1 MEKNE
6 HLSNER
12 PPVVLVPGG
21 VMPAAISYGPLLEVV
36 KDEAKV
42 VAKDLEVYAAD
53 TPPPSYGLEREVEGI
68 KRAAEASGLKSFHL
82 VGYSGG
88 GAASLAFIVKYPELV
103 RSLALIEP
111 AWIGSDPTPEE
122 VAYWSEMDRIMAL
135 PPEERMQAFLHAS
148 MRPGVQLSP
157 FLPGPP
163 PPWMAK
169 RPAGLE
175 AMNRA
180 FKTYHLDREDF
191 HHFRRPVYLALGSL
205 SHPMEEHKA
214 KVLTS
219 LFPDIRV
226 EVYEGLHHFNPPHRA
241 EPERFVQALRELWA
255 RSEMAASVNG

>member
-1 MEKNE
+1 MEKNDPT
-6 HLSNER
+6 SNRR

-21 VMPAAISYGPLLEVV
+21 VNPAAISYGPLLEVI
-36 KDEAKV
+36 KDEAEV
-42 VAKDLEVYAAD
+42 VVKDLEVYAAD
-53 TPPPSYGLEREVEGI
+53 TPPTGYGLELEVEGI
-68 KRAAEASGLKSFHL
+68 KRAAEAAHLKSFHL

-88 GAASLAFIVKYPELV
+88 GAASMAFTAKYPELV

-122 VAYWSEMDRIMAL
+122 AVGWAEIDRVMAL
-135 PPEERMQAFLHAS
+135 PPDERMQAFISAGL
-148 MRPGVQLSP
+148 RPGVQLPP
-157 FLPGPP
+157 FPPGPP
-163 PPWMAK
+163 PPWMAR

-180 FKTYHLDREDF
+180 FKTYYLDRENF
-191 HHFRRPVYLALGSL
+191 RHFRRPVYLALGSL
-205 SHPMEEHKA
+205 SHPIEEHKA

-241 EPERFVQALRELWA
+241 EPERFARALRELWA

>member
-6 HLSNER
+6 HLSNDR

-21 VMPAAISYGPLLEVV
+21 VNPAAISYGPLLEVI
-36 KDEAKV
+36 KDEAQV
-42 VAKDLEVYAAD
+42 VVKDLEVYATD
-53 TPPPSYGLEREVEGI
+53 TPPPDYGLELEVEGI
-68 KRAAEASGLKSFHL
+68 KRSAEAAGLKRFHL

-111 AWIGSDPTPEE
+111 AWIGNHPED
-122 VAYWSEMDRIMAL
+122 AADWSEMDRIMAL
-135 PPEERMQAFLHAS
+135 PPNERMQAFIRAGL
-148 MRPGVQLSP
+148 RPGVEPPPPPS
-157 FLPGPP
+157 GPP

-180 FKTYHLDREDF
+180 FRAYHLDREDF
-191 HHFRRPVYLALGSL
+191 RHFRRPVYLALGSL
-205 SHPMEEHKA
+205 SHPIEEHKA
-214 KVLTS
+214 RVLTS

-241 EPERFVQALRELWA
+241 EPERFARALRELWA
-255 RSEMAASVNG
+255 RSKVATVANG

>member
-6 HLSNER
+6 HTSNGR

-21 VMPAAISYGPLLEVV
+21 VNPAAISYGPLLEVI
-36 KDEAKV
+36 KDEAGV
-42 VAKDLEVYAAD
+42 VVKDLEVYATE
-53 TPPPSYGLEREVEGI
+53 TPPPDYSLELEVEGI
-68 KRAAEASGLKSFHL
+68 KRSAEAAGLKSFHL

-88 GAASLAFIVKYPELV
+88 GAASLAFIAKYPEPV

-111 AWIGSDPTPEE
+111 AWIGINPED
-122 VAYWSEMDRIMAL
+122 AADWSEMDRIMAL
-135 PPEERMQAFLHAS
+135 PPNERMQAFIRAGL
-148 MRPGVQLSP
+148 RPGVEP
-157 FLPGPP
+157 PPPPPGLP

-175 AMNRA
+175 AMTRA
-180 FKTYHLDREDF
+180 FRAYDLDREDF
-191 HHFRRPVYLALGSL
+191 RHFRRPVYLALGSL
-205 SHPMEEHKA
+205 SHPIEEHKA

-241 EPERFVQALRELWA
+241 EPERFARALRELWT
-255 RSEMAASVNG
+255 RSEVATSVNG